1 MSKAFT
7 REDDAQGAELA
18 PPAKNLRPGEV
29 RYLTKEGAEQL
40 RAELSELTA
49 QRSSLAAGQGE
60 AAAASANAA
69 VASTRGAELD
79 RRIRQLESVLGSSTV
94 AQVSDAEERVL
105 FGAWV
110 ALEDDAGEETTFR
123 IVGPDEA
130 DARAGKISAAS
141 PLARALL
148 GRVRG
153 DEVSVQRPRGE
164 ATYTIARVRY
174 LP

>member
-7 REDDAQGAELA
+7 REDDSESAQAA
-18 PPAKNLRPGEV
+18 PAIPRLRPGEV
-29 RYLTKEGAEQL
+29 RYLTPQGA
-40 RAELSELTA
+40 AELRKELASLTA
-49 QRSSLAAGQGE
+49 EREALAGSPSAAGSRPE
-60 AAAASANAA
+60 AAAAKGRAA
-69 VASTRGAELD
+69 EIA
-79 RRIRQLESVLGSSTV
+79 RRLLQVEAVLGSSTV
-94 AQVSDAEERVL
+94 AQVADAEDRVL

-110 ALEDDAGEETTFR
+110 TLEDEDGSETAFR

-130 DARAGKISAAS
+130 DARAGKISVDS

-153 DEVSVQRPRGE
+153 EEVSVKLPRGE
-164 ATYTIARVRY
+164 AAYTIVEVRY